1 MKTLKVKIESLRDMV
16 SRGFRVMETG
26 RAETSAGLSFS
37 TYEDMYRT
45 LSPKRLEII
54 RAMAGKGVLSYR
66 EIARRVER
74 DYKGVHTDLTA
85 LVLAGV
91 VDREEGGLV
100 FPYENIHFDFDVRAS
115 AA

>member
-1 MKTLKVKIESLRDMV
+1 MH
-16 SRGFRVMETG
+16 RV
-26 RAETSAGLSFS
+26 
-37 TYEDMYRT
+37 

-54 RAMAGKGVLSYR
+54 SAMAGQGALSFR

-85 LVLAGV
+85 LILSGV
-91 VDREEGGLV
+91 IDREEDGVV
-100 FPYENIHFDFDVRAS
+100 FPYENIHFDFDIRAS